1 MKTIVKISEGD
12 FRWADVLENFWSLIF
27 FSSKHISSRN
37 LFHNITEYVHSGIK
51 DGGDKK

>member
-1 MKTIVKISEGD
+1 MQMYSRVE
-12 FRWADVLENFWSLIF
+12 FLESDF

-51 DGGDKK
+51 DGGDKKLRVN